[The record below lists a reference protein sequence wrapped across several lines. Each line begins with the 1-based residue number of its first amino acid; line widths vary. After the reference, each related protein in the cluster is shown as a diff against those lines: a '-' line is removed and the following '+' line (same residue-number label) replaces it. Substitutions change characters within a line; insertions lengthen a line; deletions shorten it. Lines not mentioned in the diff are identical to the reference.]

1 MTYKATRYV
10 RHGDGPHP
18 CPDAHPA
25 DPHNLRQSAD
35 HPGTWFCL
43 HALGQELYE
52 ADRARQE
59 AEEAAQR
66 QEKAEQIADEQ
77 LRAYND
83 RWGATLAK
91 AAGNFSLPR
100 QVRELLVAA
109 SLAGMEA
116 AR

>member
-59 AEEAAQR
+59 AAVAEMRRADAERLAREGMAQYEADLYDG
-66 QEKAEQIADEQ
+66 KSPSI
-77 LRAYND
+77 
-83 RWGATLAK
+83 
-91 AAGNFSLPR
+91 
-100 QVRELLVAA
+100 RETIVAA
-109 SLAGMEA
+109 ALAMAELEA
-116 AR
+116 VR